1 MIEIKTKNETLN
13 LIEIPEWVITDN
25 LCSNGNQSY
34 FRDLRNGTWFYSERF
49 ERGKYL
55 ILGEVNKNDIA
66 YYFIQMMQGIE
77 LAEGNKYIVLK
88 AKSHES

>member
-13 LIEIPEWVITDN
+13 LIEIPEWVVTDN

-55 ILGEVNKNDIA
+55 ILGEVSKDDIA
-66 YYFIQMMQGIE
+66 YYFIKMQGIE
-77 LAEGNKYIVLK
+77 LSDGSKFIVMK
-88 AKSHES
+88 CRES